1 MSVAVVNRMRKAHF
15 IPMVTDRAPACF
27 VDGTN
32 RDRWICFGQ
41 SEDLPLRQWTTN
53 LLDVLNMSLGIN
65 SANRYLRPADE
76 VPPEL
81 WERNRVERRHP
92 DELLRHNG
100 YPADS
105 KVTGKYITRAV
116 LSGWVDG
123 ERKKERLW
131 L

>member
-1 MSVAVVNRMRKAHF
+1 MCRRV
-15 IPMVTDRAPACF
+15 
-27 VDGTN
+27 
-32 RDRWICFGQ
+32 Q
-41 SEDLPLRQWTTN
+41 
-53 LLDVLNMSLGIN
+53 IN
-65 SANRYLRPADE
+65 SANRYLLPADE

-123 ERKKERLW
+123 ERKKESKSFDINLGPLPTITSWAMSRIHDNRPDSTLSQGMNPVP
-131 L
+131 